1 MTRKTRELKESSRL
15 MKPSTYPAIN
25 YLNPKMPTLNLAA
38 TTQNSDQSF
47 DQAIRPLSQGFKEI
61 GEIVNSFE
69 HDPSRAE
76 MLAKARKRFAQTC
89 NDVGMPLTIASL
101 RLRSGLSQTKV
112 ALLLGNSQSSYSL
125 IEAGQRE
132 MLYKTFEKLVDI
144 FQVSR
149 DELAQAIKNTKSL
162 AQDSSN

>member
-1 MTRKTRELKESSRL
+1 
-15 MKPSTYPAIN
+15 
-25 YLNPKMPTLNLAA
+25 MPTLNLAA

-69 HDPSRAE
+69 HDTSRAE

>member
-1 MTRKTRELKESSRL
+1 
-15 MKPSTYPAIN
+15 
-25 YLNPKMPTLNLAA
+25 MPTLNLAA

-89 NDVGMPLTIASL
+89 NDVGML
-101 RLRSGLSQTKV
+101 
-112 ALLLGNSQSSYSL
+112 
-125 IEAGQRE
+125 
-132 MLYKTFEKLVDI
+132 LYKTFEKLVDI

>member
-1 MTRKTRELKESSRL
+1 
-15 MKPSTYPAIN
+15 
-25 YLNPKMPTLNLAA
+25 MPTLNLAA

-47 DQAIRPLSQGFKEI
+47 DQAIRPLSQGFKES

-149 DELAQAIKNTKSL
+149 DELAQAIKNTKSV

>member
-1 MTRKTRELKESSRL
+1 
-15 MKPSTYPAIN
+15 
-25 YLNPKMPTLNLAA
+25 MPTLNLAA

-47 DQAIRPLSQGFKEI
+47 DQAIRPLSQGCKEI